1 VSSKRKKFEA
11 ITHVSTLPQ
20 IEEDAMRDG
29 YDILFT
35 EVATPR
41 AAPSSASP
49 SLSAIACISAN
60 VKGPSCVRISAS
72 VRYTQFLCPRASRC
86 AACSCLRS
94 GLVARSSRAS
104 L

>member
-1 VSSKRKKFEA
+1 MSSKRKKFEA

-35 EVATPR
+35 EVATRR
-41 AAPSSASP
+41 AATSSGSP

-60 VKGPSCVRISAS
+60 VKGPAAS
-72 VRYTQFLCPRASRC
+72 GFQ
-86 AACSCLRS
+86 LRF
-94 GLVARSSRAS
+94 GTLDFYAHGHRDVQLALVFGPGSSRDH
-104 L
+104 

>member
-1 VSSKRKKFEA
+1 MSSKRKKFEA

-35 EVATPR
+35 EVATRR
-41 AAPSSASP
+41 AATSSGSP

-60 VKGPSCVRISAS
+60 VKGPSCVRIFSFGS
-72 VRYTQFLCPRASRC
+72 VHSISL
-86 AACSCLRS
+86 AACSRLRS